1 MNRIVKVH
9 LTLISLLWLAQP
21 AFAQSNEQA
30 VPVKTRI
37 LFLLDG
43 SGSMLASWEGKQTRM
58 AIAKQLLA
66 ETVDSLQGNTNI
78 ELALRVYGHLH
89 PSRYQHCKDSRLE
102 VPFSDNNHRLI
113 KEKLQTIDPKG
124 TTPIAYSLEQSADD
138 FPSASNVRNII
149 IVITDGIESC
159 GGDPCAVSVALQR
172 KQVFLKPFII
182 ALGAEEGF
190 EQQFECMGA
199 YFDASSIA
207 RFRKALNT
215 AIRQSLAKTTLS
227 VELLNEKGQ
236 PTQKDIN
243 LSFVNSLTQE
253 VVYNFVHYRDRQ
265 NKSDTLQV
273 EPVTTYDLYV
283 HTIPPLVRK
292 NVALEHGRH
301 NTIEIKVPQGSL
313 LLTQHNHQEYNPGV
327 QAVIRQVGS
336 PHTLYVQ
343 PMGSSEKY
351 LAGTYD
357 LEVLTL
363 PRTLFYKVK
372 IEPGRQTTLELP
384 APGLL
389 HVRADFVGIG
399 DVYAL
404 KDGVPQQLIYKL
416 NDKNPV
422 NSLALQPG
430 KYRLV
435 FRARNAQGSRFTRV
449 RNFEI
454 KPGAT
459 TNINLFGK

>member
-1 MNRIVKVH
+1 M
-9 LTLISLLWLAQP
+9 
-21 AFAQSNEQA
+21 
-30 VPVKTRI
+30 PVKTRI

-58 AIAKQLLA
+58 DIAKKLLA
-66 ETVDSLQGNTNI
+66 ETVDSLQEKANI

-102 VPFSDNNHRLI
+102 VPFGINNHSQI
-113 KEKLQTIDPKG
+113 KQKLQEIDPKG
-124 TTPIAYSLEQSADD
+124 TTPIAYSLEQSAGD
-138 FPSASNVRNII
+138 FPTTSNVRNII
-149 IVITDGIESC
+149 IVITDGLESC

-190 EQQFECMGA
+190 EQQFDCMGA
-199 YFDASSIA
+199 YFDASSIN
-207 RFRKALNT
+207 RFRQALNT

-227 VELLNEKGQ
+227 VELLNENGQ
-236 PTQKDIN
+236 PTEKDIN

-253 VVYNFVHYRDRQ
+253 VTYNFVHYRDRQ

-273 EPVTTYDLYV
+273 EPVLTYDLHV
-283 HTIPPLVRK
+283 HTLPPLVRK
-292 NVALEHGRH
+292 NIALEHGRH
-301 NTIEIKVPQGSL
+301 NTIQLKAPQGSL
-313 LLTQHNHQEYNPGV
+313 LLSQRNYQEYRQGV
-327 QAVIRQVGS
+327 QAIIRQAGS
-336 PHTLYVQ
+336 PYTLHIQ

-363 PRTLFYKVK
+363 PRTFFNKVK
-372 IEPGRQTTLELP
+372 IEPGKQTTLELP

-404 KDGVPQQLIYKL
+404 KDGAPQQLIYKL

-430 KYRLV
+430 NYRLV
-435 FRARNAQGSRFTRV
+435 FRARNALGSRFTKV
-449 RNFEI
+449 RDFEI